1 MYSEKE
7 LQRTIVN
14 SVKIIKYG
22 QIMSD
27 IERYCKK
34 CKHAVKEVLVLA
46 AALPFHWINIVKLIN
61 TI

>member
-1 MYSEKE
+1 MYSEVE

-14 SVKIIKYG
+14 CVKIIKYG

-34 CKHAVKEVLVLA
+34 CKHAVKEVLVL
-46 AALPFHWINIVKLIN
+46 PFYWVNIVKLIN